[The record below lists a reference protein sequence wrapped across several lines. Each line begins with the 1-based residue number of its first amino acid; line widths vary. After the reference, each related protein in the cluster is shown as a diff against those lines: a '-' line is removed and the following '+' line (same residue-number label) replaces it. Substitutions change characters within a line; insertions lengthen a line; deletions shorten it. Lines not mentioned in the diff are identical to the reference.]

1 MSVIREPMTMKQ
13 TMRGFTLIEVLI
25 AMLVMSLGLL
35 GIAATIVTA
44 MHSATSN
51 YLKQQ
56 AVQTTYDMADRMRS
70 NFKEASTPNSSNSY
84 IVALTAPAA
93 SVPSPDCTATACSAA
108 NMAAYDVWQW
118 QTALKNDLPGGLGSI
133 SVVPDP
139 TSGMAQVTITVQWSD
154 QPAQAT
160 FNAASPPTPVTLSVI
175 TQL

>member
-1 MSVIREPMTMKQ
+1 MKMKR
-13 TMRGFTLIEVLI
+13 THCGFTLIEVMI

-35 GIAATIVTA
+35 GIAATLVTA

-70 NFKEASTPNSSNSY
+70 NFVAASVPNSSNPY
-84 IVALTAPAA
+84 IVALTSPAA
-93 SVPSPDCTATACSAA
+93 SVPSPDCSATVCSAA

-139 TSGMAQVTITVQWSD
+139 ATGVAQVTITVQWSD

-160 FNAASPPTPVTLSVI
+160 FNAASPVTPVTLSVI

>member
-1 MSVIREPMTMKQ
+1 MKR
-13 TMRGFTLIEVLI
+13 TNRGFTLIEVMI

-35 GIAATIVTA
+35 GIAATLVTA

-56 AVQTTYDMADRMRS
+56 AVQTAYDMADRMRS
-70 NFKEASTPNSSNSY
+70 NFKAASTPNSSNPY
-84 IVALTAPAA
+84 IVAMTPPAA
-93 SVPSPDCTATACSAA
+93 GTPSPDCSAAVCTAT

-118 QTALKNDLPGGLGSI
+118 KTSLKNNLPGGLGSI
-133 SVVPDP
+133 SVIPDP
-139 TSGMAQVTITVQWSD
+139 ATSTMAQVTITVQWSD

-160 FNAASPPTPVTLSVI
+160 FSAASPATPATFSVV